1 MAKYAVNYSGLRL
14 KPSYDSLVQTIAN
27 QPMIIYPN
35 RMASIVRD
43 SPYMTALQDLNNAEM
58 ADEDEKRK
66 EEEVKK
72 TAVRQAAAQSGGTAS
87 MMEAS
92 AQRRFGVEP
101 FPMCSPDS
109 PQPSEFQTPK
119 RHQELSQREAFAV
132 FTQSADEKKRKT
144 AANSR
149 RRFRTSKRSGI
160 DW

>member
-14 KPSYDSLVQTIAN
+14 KRSYDSLVQTIAN

-87 MMEAS
+87 LMEAS
-92 AQRRFGVEP
+92 AQTRFNAEQ
-101 FPMCSPDS
+101 FPMGS
-109 PQPSEFQTPK
+109 PQDSRFQTP
-119 RHQELSQREAFAV
+119 
-132 FTQSADEKKRKT
+132 
-144 AANSR
+144 
-149 RRFRTSKRSGI
+149 
-160 DW
+160 